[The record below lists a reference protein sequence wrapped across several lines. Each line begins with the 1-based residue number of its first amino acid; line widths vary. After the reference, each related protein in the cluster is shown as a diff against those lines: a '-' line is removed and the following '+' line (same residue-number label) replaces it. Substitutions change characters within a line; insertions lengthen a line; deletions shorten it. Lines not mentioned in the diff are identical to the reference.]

1 MRRTRVAQA
10 EGPLIYVSYGMRKS
24 GSTLAFELTKAILE
38 QNGFPQPR
46 LSRQAV
52 PSDAGINF
60 VHQLSQ
66 AQLEAIEAE
75 ARALGSPMVLKTHV
89 APTPEAA
96 AWVAAGRIRG
106 HCVYRDPR
114 EMALSTLDHGRR
126 ARERGEQA
134 FANIETLEDAIAD
147 IHHQVPNFL
156 EWVRLPGFLPL
167 FYDDVAFDTRSTVRR
182 LCRQLG
188 LKADPDEVERIAKQ
202 ERFTQYNKGVPGRAK
217 ELPPEDGERILEAF
231 RDFYEEFIPDRAGP
245 PPAAPAPSEPPR
257 AGALKPTDRI
267 WNLLRLR
274 R

>member
-1 MRRTRVAQA
+1 
-10 EGPLIYVSYGMRKS
+10 
-24 GSTLAFELTKAILE
+24 
-38 QNGFPQPR
+38 
-46 LSRQAV
+46 
-52 PSDAGINF
+52 
-60 VHQLSQ
+60 
-66 AQLEAIEAE
+66 
-75 ARALGSPMVLKTHV
+75 
-89 APTPEAA
+89 
-96 AWVAAGRIRG
+96 
-106 HCVYRDPR
+106 
-114 EMALSTLDHGRR
+114 
-126 ARERGEQA
+126 GEQA